1 MEARSHGPARR
12 QYSLVLRVALGH
24 RGFHVWQWSRIGPPS
39 LSRST
44 ISGQLTLSPGSRL
57 GDYEVIAL
65 LGVGGMGEVYRATDT
80 NLKRQVALKVL
91 PASVAGDAERLTRF
105 QLEAQVVAA
114 LNHPHI
120 AQIYGIERTAEA
132 TALVMELVEGEDLA
146 HRLAR
151 GPLPLDEAVPI
162 ARQIAEALE
171 AAHEQGIVHRD
182 LKPPNIMVRRDGTV
196 KVLDFGVAKAL
207 ETRAHDADPATTAQ
221 TISAPPVT
229 TRGVILGTAAYMSP
243 EQARGRAVDKRAD
256 IWAFG
261 CVLYE
266 MLSGRKPFE
275 GDTVTDTIVAIVT
288 SEPEWTRLPAATP
301 PHVARLIRR
310 CLEKD
315 PQHRLRDIGD
325 ARFDLDPA
333 VRPEAAVARASRRR
347 LLAALVAGVAA
358 TIAAF
363 AGGYLAR
370 VPAPPPDRGVT
381 RFAIDPSDGLSI
393 SRENRGGLALSPDDR
408 AVVFAA
414 GNESGS
420 RLYVKW
426 LDQPEPR
433 EIPGTDSAADPFFSP
448 DGRWL
453 GFFANRQLKKVSL
466 ADGTMV
472 MVAPAND
479 STGAAW
485 APDGTIVFAPGY
497 SSGLVRIGADGG
509 AIRPLTTRNAAAGEA
524 GHSWPDI
531 LPDGDHVL
539 YTIEYS
545 GKSFEEA
552 DIGVVSLTT
561 GATKILLKGGA
572 VARYS
577 PSGHLVFSRADRLLA
592 VPFDAARLEVT
603 GETTTVATGVSA
615 EIGRGRTHF
624 ALSRA
629 GSLAFAPGDLDI
641 GARDLLWVGRDGSL
655 TPASKTR
662 RGFFSVHL
670 SHDGGRVIL
679 SVLGSDDDVWM
690 LDLNRDVPTRLTFGT
705 ENAVP
710 AWAPDGRRFV
720 WGSDR
725 NGAFNLYLSSIDAPQ
740 AVQRLTTS
748 DRRQRVGGFSP
759 DGKLMVYVEQ
769 EQVASGDIWMLSV
782 DGTGQPQPLVKTR
795 FNERVPLVS
804 PDGRWLAYASDETGR
819 TEVYVQPFPG
829 PGPKQQVS
837 DGRGVDLASPLGG
850 SDPDR
855 TVRWS
860 SNGRELFYWN
870 GDRLMSVPVAV
881 GREFSSG
888 PPRVVF
894 ELTQVLDADVAPDGR
909 RFLVVRES
917 APPRLGRI
925 VVALGGAAEI
935 GKRAQ

>member
-1 MEARSHGPARR
+1 M
-12 QYSLVLRVALGH
+12 
-24 RGFHVWQWSRIGPPS
+24 
-39 LSRST
+39 
-44 ISGQLTLSPGSRL
+44 TLSPGSRL

-91 PASVAGDAERLTRF
+91 PVSVAGDAERLARF

-120 AQIYGIERTAEA
+120 AQIYGIEKTAES

-151 GPLPLDEAVPI
+151 GPLPIDEAVPI
-162 ARQIAEALE
+162 ARQIAGALE

-182 LKPPNIMVRRDGTV
+182 LKPPNIMVRPEGTV

-207 ETRAHDADPATTAQ
+207 EPRADVVDPALTAL
-221 TISAPPVT
+221 TISSPPVT

-243 EQARGRAVDKRAD
+243 EQARGRPVDKRAD

-275 GDTVTDTIVAIVT
+275 GDDATDTIIAVVT
-288 SEPEWTRLPAATP
+288 KDPEWARLPAATP
-301 PHVARLIRR
+301 PHVSRLIRR

-325 ARFDLDPA
+325 ARLELDPA
-333 VRPEAAVARASRRR
+333 VGPDSALARWASRRWR
-347 LLAALVAGVAA
+347 RATLVAGIAA
-358 TIAAF
+358 SIAAF
-363 AGGYLAR
+363 AGSYLAR
-370 VPAPPPDRGVT
+370 VPARPSDRNVT
-381 RFAIDPSDGLSI
+381 RFVISLPDGLSI

-408 AVVFAA
+408 TVVFAA
-414 GNESGS
+414 GNDSGS

-426 LDQPEPR
+426 LNEPEPKA
-433 EIPGTDSAADPFFSP
+433 IPGTDSAAEPFFSP

-466 ADGTMV
+466 TDGTMV
-472 MVAPAND
+472 VVAPAND

-497 SSGLVRIGADGG
+497 STGLVRISADGG
-509 AIRPLTTRNAAAGEA
+509 SSQPVTTRNTAAGEA

-552 DIGVVSLTT
+552 DIAVVSLAT
-561 GATKILLKGGA
+561 GATKVLLKGGA

-577 PSGHLVFSRADRLLA
+577 PSGHLVFARADRLLA
-592 VPFDAARLEVT
+592 VPFDPARLEVT

-629 GSLAFAPGDLDI
+629 GSLAFAPGDLDV
-641 GARDLLWVGRDGSL
+641 GARDLLWVGRNGSV

-670 SHDGGRVIL
+670 SPDGGRVIL

-690 LDLNRDVPTRLTFGT
+690 LDLTRDVPTRLTFGT

-710 AWAPDGRRFV
+710 AWAPDGRRFA
-720 WGSDR
+720 WSSDR

-740 AVQRLTTS
+740 AVERLTTS

-759 DGKLMVYVEQ
+759 DGKLLVYVEQ
-769 EQVASGDIWMLSV
+769 APAAGGDIWMLQT
-782 DGTGQPQPLVKTR
+782 DRTGQPQPLVKTR

-819 TEVYVQPFPG
+819 TEIYVQPFPG
-829 PGPKQQVS
+829 PGPKRQVS

-850 SDPDR
+850 SEPDR
-855 TVRWS
+855 AVRWS

-870 GDRLMSVPVAV
+870 GDRLMSVPVAA
-881 GREFSSG
+881 GHEFSSG
-888 PPRVVF
+888 APRVVF
-894 ELTQVLDADVAPDGR
+894 ALTQVLDADVAPDGR
-909 RFLVVRES
+909 RFLVVREA
-917 APPRLGRI
+917 APPRLGQI

-935 GKRAQ
+935 GRRPP

>member
-1 MEARSHGPARR
+1 MSDD
-12 QYSLVLRVALGH
+12 
-24 RGFHVWQWSRIGPPS
+24 
-39 LSRST
+39 T
-44 ISGQLTLSPGSRL
+44 IAKQLTLSPGSRL

-91 PASVAGDAERLTRF
+91 PVSVAGDAERLARF

-120 AQIYGIERTAEA
+120 AQIYGIEKTSES

-151 GPLPLDEAVPI
+151 GPLPIDEAVPI
-162 ARQIAEALE
+162 ARQIAGALE

-182 LKPPNIMVRRDGTV
+182 LKPPNIMVRPEGTV

-207 ETRAHDADPATTAQ
+207 EPRADVVDPALTAP
-221 TISAPPVT
+221 TISSPPVT

-243 EQARGRAVDKRAD
+243 EQARGRPVDKRAD

-275 GDTVTDTIVAIVT
+275 GDDATDTIIAVVT
-288 SEPEWTRLPAATP
+288 KDPEWARLPAATP
-301 PHVARLIRR
+301 PHVSRLVRR

-325 ARFDLDPA
+325 ARLELDPTVGPDSA
-333 VRPEAAVARASRRR
+333 LARWTSRRWR
-347 LLAALVAGVAA
+347 RATLVAGIAA
-358 TIAAF
+358 SIAAF

-370 VPAPPPDRGVT
+370 VPARPSDRNVT
-381 RFAIDPSDGLSI
+381 RFVISLPDGLSI

-408 AVVFAA
+408 TIVFAA

-426 LDQPEPR
+426 LNEPEPKA
-433 EIPGTDSAADPFFSP
+433 IPGTDSAAEPFFSP

-466 ADGTMV
+466 TDGTMV
-472 MVAPAND
+472 VVAPAND

-497 SSGLVRIGADGG
+497 STGLVRISADGG
-509 AIRPLTTRNAAAGEA
+509 SSQPVTTRNTAAGEA

-552 DIGVVSLTT
+552 DIAVVSLAT
-561 GATKILLKGGA
+561 GATKVLLKGGA

-577 PSGHLVFSRADRLLA
+577 PSGHLVFARADRLLA
-592 VPFDAARLEVT
+592 VPFDPARLEVT

-629 GSLAFAPGDLDI
+629 GSLAFAPGDLDV
-641 GARDLLWVGRDGSL
+641 GARDLLWVGRNGSV

-670 SHDGGRVIL
+670 TPDGGRVIL

-690 LDLNRDVPTRLTFGT
+690 LDLTRDVPTRLTFGT

-710 AWAPDGRRFV
+710 AWAPDGRRFA
-720 WGSDR
+720 WSSDR

-740 AVQRLTTS
+740 AVERLTTS

-769 EQVASGDIWMLSV
+769 APAAGGDIWMLPM
-782 DGTGQPQPLVKTR
+782 DRTGQPQPLVKTR

-829 PGPKQQVS
+829 PGPKRQVS

-850 SDPDR
+850 SEPDR
-855 TVRWS
+855 AVRWS

-870 GDRLMSVPVAV
+870 GDRLMSVPVAA

-894 ELTQVLDADVAPDGR
+894 ALTQVLDADVAPDGR
-909 RFLVVRES
+909 RFLVVREA
-917 APPRLGRI
+917 APPRLGQI

-935 GKRAQ
+935 GKRSP

>member
-1 MEARSHGPARR
+1 
-12 QYSLVLRVALGH
+12 
-24 RGFHVWQWSRIGPPS
+24 
-39 LSRST
+39 LSDDT
-44 ISGQLTLSPGSRL
+44 IAKQLTLSPGSRL

-91 PASVAGDAERLTRF
+91 PVSVAGDAERLARF

-120 AQIYGIERTAEA
+120 AQIYGIEKTEES

-151 GPLPLDEAVPI
+151 GPLPIDEAVPI
-162 ARQIAEALE
+162 ARQIAGALE

-182 LKPPNIMVRRDGTV
+182 LKPPNIMVRPDGTV

-207 ETRAHDADPATTAQ
+207 EPRADVVDPALTAL
-221 TISAPPVT
+221 TISSPPLT

-243 EQARGRAVDKRAD
+243 EQARGRPVDKRAD

-275 GDTVTDTIVAIVT
+275 GDDATDTIIAVVT
-288 SEPEWTRLPAATP
+288 KDPEWARLPAATP
-301 PHVARLIRR
+301 PHVSRLVRR

-325 ARFDLDPA
+325 ARLELDPTVGPDSA
-333 VRPEAAVARASRRR
+333 QARWASRRWR
-347 LLAALVAGVAA
+347 RATLVAGIAA
-358 TIAAF
+358 SIAAF

-370 VPAPPPDRGVT
+370 VPVRPSDRNVT
-381 RFAIDPSDGLSI
+381 RFVISLPDGLSI

-408 AVVFAA
+408 TIVFAA

-426 LDQPEPR
+426 LNEPEPKA
-433 EIPGTDSAADPFFSP
+433 IPGTDSAAEPFFSP

-466 ADGTMV
+466 TDGTMV
-472 MVAPAND
+472 VVAPAND

-497 SSGLVRIGADGG
+497 STGLVRISADGG
-509 AIRPLTTRNAAAGEA
+509 SSQPVTTRNTAAGEA

-539 YTIEYS
+539 YTIEYN
-545 GKSFEEA
+545 GKSFAEA
-552 DIGVVSLTT
+552 DIAVVSLAT
-561 GATKILLKGGA
+561 GATKVLLKGGA

-577 PSGHLVFSRADRLLA
+577 PSGHLVFARADRLLA
-592 VPFDAARLEVT
+592 VPFDPARLEVT

-629 GSLAFAPGDLDI
+629 GSLAFAPGDLDV
-641 GARDLLWVGRDGSL
+641 GARDLLWVGRNGSV

-670 SHDGGRVIL
+670 SPDGGRVIM

-690 LDLNRDVPTRLTFGT
+690 LDLTRDVPTRLTFGT

-710 AWAPDGRRFV
+710 AWAPDGRRFA
-720 WGSDR
+720 WSSDR

-740 AVQRLTTS
+740 AVERLTTS

-759 DGKLMVYVEQ
+759 DGKLLVYVEQ
-769 EQVASGDIWMLSV
+769 APAAGGDIWMLQT
-782 DGTGQPQPLVKTR
+782 DRTGQPQPLVKTR

-819 TEVYVQPFPG
+819 TEIYVQPFPG

-850 SDPDR
+850 SEPDR
-855 TVRWS
+855 AVRWS

-870 GDRLMSVPVAV
+870 GDRLMSVPVAA

-894 ELTQVLDADVAPDGR
+894 ALTQVLDADVAPDGR
-909 RFLVVRES
+909 RFLVVREA
-917 APPRLGRI
+917 APPRLGQI

-935 GKRAQ
+935 GKRSP

>member
-1 MEARSHGPARR
+1 
-12 QYSLVLRVALGH
+12 
-24 RGFHVWQWSRIGPPS
+24 
-39 LSRST
+39 LSDDT
-44 ISGQLTLSPGSRL
+44 IAKQLTLSPGSRL

-91 PASVAGDAERLTRF
+91 PVSVAGDAERLARF

-120 AQIYGIERTAEA
+120 AQIYGIEKTAES

-151 GPLPLDEAVPI
+151 GPLPIDEAVPI
-162 ARQIAEALE
+162 ARQIAGALE

-182 LKPPNIMVRRDGTV
+182 LKPPNIMVRPDGTV

-207 ETRAHDADPATTAQ
+207 EPRADVVDPALTAL
-221 TISAPPVT
+221 TISSPPLT

-243 EQARGRAVDKRAD
+243 EQARGRPVDKRAD

-275 GDTVTDTIVAIVT
+275 GDDATDTIIAVVT
-288 SEPEWTRLPAATP
+288 KDPEWARLPAATP
-301 PHVARLIRR
+301 PHVSRLVRR

-325 ARFDLDPA
+325 ARLELDPTVGPDSA
-333 VRPEAAVARASRRR
+333 QARWASRRWR
-347 LLAALVAGVAA
+347 RATLVAGIAA
-358 TIAAF
+358 SIAAF

-370 VPAPPPDRGVT
+370 VPVRPSDRNVT
-381 RFAIDPSDGLSI
+381 RFVISLPDGLSI

-408 AVVFAA
+408 TIVFAA

-426 LDQPEPR
+426 LNEPEPKA
-433 EIPGTDSAADPFFSP
+433 IPGTDSAAEPFFSP

-466 ADGTMV
+466 TDGTMV
-472 MVAPAND
+472 VVAPAND

-497 SSGLVRIGADGG
+497 STGLVRISADGG
-509 AIRPLTTRNAAAGEA
+509 SSQPVTTRNTAAGEA

-539 YTIEYS
+539 YTIEYN
-545 GKSFEEA
+545 GKSFAEA
-552 DIGVVSLTT
+552 DIAVVSLAT
-561 GATKILLKGGA
+561 GATKVLLKGGA

-577 PSGHLVFSRADRLLA
+577 PSGHLVFARADRLLA
-592 VPFDAARLEVT
+592 VPFDPARLEVT

-629 GSLAFAPGDLDI
+629 GSLAFAPGDLDV
-641 GARDLLWVGRDGSL
+641 GARDLLWVGRNGSV

-670 SHDGGRVIL
+670 SPDGGRVIM

-690 LDLNRDVPTRLTFGT
+690 LDLTRDVPTRLTFGT

-710 AWAPDGRRFV
+710 AWAPDGRRFA
-720 WGSDR
+720 WSSDR

-740 AVQRLTTS
+740 AVERLTTS

-759 DGKLMVYVEQ
+759 DGKLLVYVEQ
-769 EQVASGDIWMLSV
+769 APAAGGDIWMLQT
-782 DGTGQPQPLVKTR
+782 DRTGQPQPLVKTR

-819 TEVYVQPFPG
+819 TEIYVQPFPG

-850 SDPDR
+850 SEPDR
-855 TVRWS
+855 AVRWS

-870 GDRLMSVPVAV
+870 GDRLMSVPVAA

-894 ELTQVLDADVAPDGR
+894 ALTQVLDADVAPDGR
-909 RFLVVRES
+909 RFLVVREA
-917 APPRLGRI
+917 APPRLGQI

-935 GKRAQ
+935 GKRSP

>member
-1 MEARSHGPARR
+1 
-12 QYSLVLRVALGH
+12 
-24 RGFHVWQWSRIGPPS
+24 
-39 LSRST
+39 
-44 ISGQLTLSPGSRL
+44 LTLSPGSRL

-91 PASVAGDAERLTRF
+91 PVSVAGDAERLARF

-120 AQIYGIERTAEA
+120 AQIYGIEKTAES

-151 GPLPLDEAVPI
+151 GPLPIDEAVPI
-162 ARQIAEALE
+162 ARQIAGALE

-182 LKPPNIMVRRDGTV
+182 LKPPNIMVRPDGTV

-207 ETRAHDADPATTAQ
+207 EPRADVVDPALTAP
-221 TISAPPVT
+221 TISSPPVT

-243 EQARGRAVDKRAD
+243 EQARGRPVDKRAD

-275 GDTVTDTIVAIVT
+275 GDDATDTIIAVVT
-288 SEPEWTRLPAATP
+288 KDPEWARLPAATP
-301 PHVARLIRR
+301 PHVSRLVRR

-325 ARFDLDPA
+325 ARLELDPTVGPDSA
-333 VRPEAAVARASRRR
+333 LARWTSRRWR
-347 LLAALVAGVAA
+347 RATLVAGIAA
-358 TIAAF
+358 SIAAF
-363 AGGYLAR
+363 AGSYLAR
-370 VPAPPPDRGVT
+370 VPARPSDRNVT
-381 RFAIDPSDGLSI
+381 RFVISLPDGLSI

-408 AVVFAA
+408 TIVFAA

-426 LDQPEPR
+426 LNEPEPKA
-433 EIPGTDSAADPFFSP
+433 IPGTDSAAEPFFSP

-466 ADGTMV
+466 TDGTMV
-472 MVAPAND
+472 VVAPAND

-497 SSGLVRIGADGG
+497 STGLVRISADGG
-509 AIRPLTTRNAAAGEA
+509 SSQPVTTRNTAAGEA

-539 YTIEYS
+539 YTIEYG

-552 DIGVVSLTT
+552 DIAVVSLAT
-561 GATKILLKGGA
+561 GATKVLLKGGA

-577 PSGHLVFSRADRLLA
+577 PSGHLVFARADRLLA
-592 VPFDAARLEVT
+592 VPFDPARLEVT

-629 GSLAFAPGDLDI
+629 GSLAFAPGDLDV
-641 GARDLLWVGRDGSL
+641 GARDLLWVGRNGSV

-670 SHDGGRVIL
+670 SPDGGRVIL

-690 LDLNRDVPTRLTFGT
+690 LDLTRDVPTRLTFGT

-710 AWAPDGRRFV
+710 AWAPDGRRFA
-720 WGSDR
+720 WSSDR

-740 AVQRLTTS
+740 AVERLTTS

-769 EQVASGDIWMLSV
+769 APAAGGDIWMLPM
-782 DGTGQPQPLVKTR
+782 DRTGQPQPLVKTR

-829 PGPKQQVS
+829 PGPKRQVS

-850 SDPDR
+850 SEPDR
-855 TVRWS
+855 AVRWS

-870 GDRLMSVPVAV
+870 GDRLMSVPVAA
-881 GREFSSG
+881 GHEFSSG
-888 PPRVVF
+888 APRVVF
-894 ELTQVLDADVAPDGR
+894 ALTQVLDADVAPDGR
-909 RFLVVRES
+909 RFLVVREA
-917 APPRLGRI
+917 APPRLGQI

-935 GKRAQ
+935 GKRSP